1 MSRQQQAL
9 VIGCGIGGPV
19 VAMALQRAGID
30 ATIVEAF
37 DRPADT
43 VGSFLNLSSNGIEA
57 LRAIGADRPVLDI
70 GFPTPRM
77 VMWSGTGKR
86 LGEVA
91 NGLALADGTT
101 SQTVPRGLLHRAL
114 RDEANRRHIPIMT
127 GKRLVAVERL
137 GAGVRA
143 QFEDGS
149 DASADVLI
157 GADGL
162 HSVTRRLI
170 DPAAQQPRDTGLLS
184 IGGRAVATSLAPTP
198 DTFHMIFGRQAFF
211 GYNVRP
217 SGEVLWFANV
227 SAGEAN
233 SGGRRAAEW
242 KARLRTLFAK
252 DAGPAIDIIDAT
264 DRDIASYPI
273 FDMPPVVR
281 WHAGPMI
288 ITGDAAHATSP
299 SAGQGAS
306 MAMEDAV
313 VLALCLRD
321 ATSPSEAFA
330 AYERLRR
337 PRVERV
343 VRYSARVGQ
352 TKSPGPIGRWIRDLG
367 MPVALKLF
375 ANPAS
380 HTWLYRYDFSWNGR
394 RTSLANALS

>member
-1 MSRQQQAL
+1 
-9 VIGCGIGGPV
+9 
-19 VAMALQRAGID
+19 MALQRAGIE
-30 ATIVEAF
+30 ATIFEAF

-43 VGSFLNLSSNGIEA
+43 AGSFLNLSTNGIEA
-57 LRAIGADRPVLDI
+57 LRAISADRPVLDI
-70 GFPTPRM
+70 GFATPRM

-86 LGEVA
+86 LGVVA

-114 RDEANRRHIPIMT
+114 RDEASRRHIPIAA
-127 GKRLVAVERL
+127 GRRLVSVERVD
-137 GAGVRA
+137 GHVRA
-143 QFEDGS
+143 RFEDGS
-149 DASADVLI
+149 DAIGDLLI

-162 HSVTRRLI
+162 HSRTRQLI
-170 DPAAQQPRDTGLLS
+170 DPSAQRPRYTGLLS
-184 IGGRAVATSLAPTP
+184 IGGHAPSTGLQPTP

-211 GYNVRP
+211 GYSVRP
-217 SGEVLWFANV
+217 SGEVFWFANV
-227 SAGEAN
+227 
-233 SGGRRAAEW
+233 AATDVESRHGHAADW
-242 KARLRTLFAK
+242 KGRLRTLFAK
-252 DAGPAIDIIDAT
+252 DAGPAIAIVDAT
-264 DRDIASYPI
+264 DSELAAYPI
-273 FDMPPVVR
+273 FDMPSVAR
-281 WHAGPMI
+281 WYNGPMI
-288 ITGDAAHATSP
+288 VTGDAAHAMSP

-321 ATSPSEAFA
+321 ARHLSDAFA

-352 TKSPGPIGRWIRDLG
+352 TKSPGPIGRWVRDLC

-380 HTWLYRYDFSWNGR
+380 HAWLYRYDFPWRGR
-394 RTSLANALS
+394 TTTLSAAFS